1 MRLDAVVAEA
11 PDCCAVEA
19 CCCCCWERSVGAEVG
34 GVELELE
41 DPEDVRVLM
50 APDSDSCRSFEAEG
64 LLFFPPP
71 PLL

>member
-1 MRLDAVVAEA
+1 
-11 PDCCAVEA
+11 
-19 CCCCCWERSVGAEVG
+19 VGAEVG